1 MIPVQLRIALLIIC
15 AAALIYVILKIR
27 SSKLNISDSIF
38 WIITAAILLLL
49 ALFPGIAS
57 FFASLIGIRTPLNFI
72 LIIII
77 GILLLKVFLMSAQIS
92 HQNEKI
98 NTLAQHIAF
107 LEFDQK
113 KCSPSEK
120 SKPEEGQ

>member
-15 AAALIYVILKIR
+15 AAALFYVIKKIR

-38 WIITAAILLLL
+38 WIVVTGVLLLL
-49 ALFPGIAS
+49 ALFPGIAG

-72 LIIII
+72 LIVII

-92 HQNEKI
+92 NQNEKL
-98 NTLAQHIAF
+98 NTLARHIAF
-107 LEFDQK
+107 LEFDK
-113 KCSPSEK
+113 KERSPSDE
-120 SKPEEGQ
+120 SKDKR

>member
-15 AAALIYVILKIR
+15 AVALIYVIVKIR
-27 SSKLNISDSIF
+27 SSKLNISDSVF
-38 WIITAAILLLL
+38 WIITAAVLLLL
-49 ALFPGIAS
+49 ALFPGIAG

-77 GILLLKVFLMSAQIS
+77 GILLLKVFLMSAQLS
-92 HQNEKI
+92 HQSEKI

-107 LEFDQK
+107 LEFDKK
-113 KCSPSEK
+113 KCSPPDNSE
-120 SKPEEGQ
+120 EEQ

>member
-38 WIITAAILLLL
+38 WIVTAVVLFLL
-49 ALFPGIAS
+49 ALFPGIAG

-72 LIIII
+72 LIVII
-77 GILLLKVFLMSAQIS
+77 GILLFLVFLMSAQLS

-107 LEFDQK
+107 LEFDK
-113 KCSPSEK
+113 KKRSS
-120 SKPEEGQ
+120 SYNPEEEQRD